1 MPTDASLLCVASRK
15 SRRYGLETAVEN
27 GQERSRSGRWS
38 GLFNQQ
44 MAEMAS
50 ALGERPFF
58 LAIQRGL
65 TLVLPLVMA
74 GSVALLVRD
83 FPFPSL
89 QTGLDGLFGVHW
101 RTLCDNLIRG
111 SFGIAS
117 LAVLCSFGYSLASLS
132 NQRFP
137 ARHVSAGMSATIVL
151 SCFFVITA
159 PSDVSALRDFM
170 SLDRGLLVALLV
182 AAVSGELFLRL
193 ARSRWL
199 RLPLS
204 AAGQDP
210 VVHDVLTAMPAG
222 MIVIFLFGL
231 ARIGL
236 DLSGAANLNAVAQAV
251 LVDMFQGEGDGL
263 AQGLAYTGLA
273 QVFWFF
279 GAHGPNILY
288 QVEHSILVPAAL
300 DNMGAAAAGLVPPF
314 VVTKPFLD
322 AFAMIGGSGSTLC
335 LIAAILLRGRDGGS
349 RKLCLFALAPAL
361 CNVNEPILF
370 GLPLVFN
377 PVYAVAFLA
386 APLIQTLCAYAATV
400 LDLVPRTIAATSWT
414 APVFLS
420 GYATTGSMAGVAMQA
435 FNLMLGTLVYLPFVA
450 LADRVHERSYREA
463 LGLLARTAC
472 GGDMGLRGCKC
483 LDRPG
488 AEGRLAKTLADDL
501 LDALDRDSQLFL
513 EYQPQLGAQLGAQ
526 LAGEG
531 LRVVGVEALLRWR
544 HPVHGLIPPPV
555 TVALAE
561 DAGVIDRLGLWVL
574 KEACAQR
581 SAWSVLAGEGVVM
594 SVNMSPRQ
602 FQDAQLAQK
611 VESVLAANGLGP
623 GVLELEITESVAL
636 LPDARTLATLRR
648 LRESGVRVAIDD
660 FGMGHASLRY
670 LRQFPVDVLKLD
682 RSLTMDSPNGVNG
695 HIIASIVNLSA
706 RMGYTLVVEGVE
718 TLEQYLRFRAMGC
731 TVFQGLYF
739 SRPLSGEKCLE
750 YILAQ
755 DKATPHTA

>member
-1 MPTDASLLCVASRK
+1 
-15 SRRYGLETAVEN
+15 
-27 GQERSRSGRWS
+27 
-38 GLFNQQ
+38 
-44 MAEMAS
+44 MAS
-50 ALGERPFF
+50 TLGEQPFF

-74 GSVALLVRD
+74 GSVALMVRD
-83 FPFPSL
+83 FPSCSA
-89 QTGLDGLFGVHW
+89 QAGLNGLFGVHW
-101 RTLCDNLIRG
+101 RNLCDNLIRG

-117 LAVLCSFGYSLASLS
+117 LAVLCSFGYSLASLN

-159 PSDVSALRDFM
+159 PSDVSTLQDFM
-170 SLDRGLLVALLV
+170 SLDRGLLAALLV
-182 AAVSGELFLRL
+182 ATVSGQLFLWM

-236 DLSGAANLNAVAQAV
+236 DISGAGNLNSLAQGV
-251 LVDMFQGEGDGL
+251 LVGLFQGQGDGL
-263 AQGLAYTGLA
+263 AQGLAYTGLS

-279 GAHGPNILY
+279 GAHGPGILS

-300 DNMGAAAAGLVPPF
+300 DNMAAAAAGVVPPF

-322 AFAMIGGSGSTLC
+322 AFARIGGSGSTLC
-335 LIAAILLRGRDGGS
+335 LIAAVLIRGRDGGT

-370 GLPLVFN
+370 GIPLVFN
-377 PVYAVAFLA
+377 PIYAVAFLA

-400 LDLVPRTIAATSWT
+400 LEMVPRTIAATSWT
-414 APVFLS
+414 APPFLS
-420 GYATTGSMAGVAMQA
+420 GYVTTGSMAGVAMQA
-435 FNLMLGTLVYLPFVA
+435 FNLVLGTLVYLPFVA
-450 LADRVHERSYREA
+450 LADRVHEQGYREA

-488 AEGRLAKTLADDL
+488 TEGRLAKALADDL

-513 EYQPQLGAQLGAQ
+513 EYQPQL
-526 LAGEG
+526 AGSEG
-531 LRVVGVEALLRWR
+531 MRVVGVEALLRWR

-574 KEACAQR
+574 KEACTQR

-602 FQDAQLAQK
+602 FQDAQLAGK

-670 LRQFPVDVLKLD
+670 LREFPVDVIKLD
-682 RSLTMDSPNGVNG
+682 RSLTLDSPNGLNG
-695 HIIASIVNLSA
+695 HIIESIVNLSA

-718 TLEQYLRFRAMGC
+718 TPEQYQRFRAMGC
-731 TVFQGLYF
+731 TMFQGFYF

-750 YILAQ
+750 FILAQ
-755 DKATPHTA
+755 GKATQHTA

>member
-1 MPTDASLLCVASRK
+1 M
-15 SRRYGLETAVEN
+15 GN
-27 GQERSRSGRWS
+27 GQERNRRSRVS
-38 GLFNQQ
+38 GLFNQ
-44 MAEMAS
+44 MAGMAS
-50 ALGERPFF
+50 TLGEQPFF
-58 LAIQRGL
+58 LAVQRGL

-74 GSVALLVRD
+74 GSVALMIRD

-89 QTGLDGLFGVHW
+89 QAGLDGLFGVHW

-117 LAVLCSFGYSLASLS
+117 LAVLCSFGYSLAALN

-137 ARHVSAGMSATIVL
+137 ARHVSTGMSATIVL

-182 AAVSGELFLRL
+182 AAVSGQLFLWM

-222 MIVIFLFGL
+222 MLVIFLFAL

-236 DLSGAANLNAVAQAV
+236 DISGAANLNAVAQTV
-251 LVDMFQGEGDGL
+251 LVGLFKGEGDGL
-263 AQGLAYTGLA
+263 SQGLAYTGLS

-279 GAHGPNILY
+279 GAHGPGILS

-322 AFAMIGGSGSTLC
+322 AFARIGGSGSTLC
-335 LIAAILLRGRDGGS
+335 LIAAILIRGRDGGS

-377 PVYAVAFLA
+377 PIYAVAFLG
-386 APLIQTLCAYAATV
+386 APLVQALCAYAATV

-420 GYATTGSMAGVAMQA
+420 GYATTGSMAGVGMQA
-435 FNLMLGTLVYLPFVA
+435 FNLALGTLVYLPFVA
-450 LADRVHERSYREA
+450 LADRVHERGYREA
-463 LGLLARTAC
+463 LNLLTRTAC
-472 GGDMGLRGCKC
+472 GGDLGLRGCKC

-488 AEGRLAKTLADDL
+488 TEGRLAKALADDL

-513 EYQPQLGAQLGAQ
+513 EYQPQLGAQLG
-526 LAGEG
+526 GG
-531 LRVVGVEALLRWR
+531 MRVVGVEALLRWR
-544 HPVHGLIPPPV
+544 HPAHGLIPPPV
-555 TVALAE
+555 AVALAE

-581 SAWSVLAGEGVVM
+581 SAWSVQAGDGIVM
-594 SVNMSPRQ
+594 SVNLSPRQ
-602 FQDAQLAQK
+602 FQDAQLAQQ
-611 VESVLAANGLGP
+611 VESVLADNGLDP

-670 LRQFPVDVLKLD
+670 LREFPVDVLKLD

-706 RMGYTLVVEGVE
+706 RMSYTLVVEGVE
-718 TLEQYLRFRAMGC
+718 TPEQYQRFRAMGC
-731 TVFQGLYF
+731 TVFQGFYF

-750 YILAQ
+750 FILAQ
-755 DKATPHTA
+755 DRATPHTA

>member
-1 MPTDASLLCVASRK
+1 
-15 SRRYGLETAVEN
+15 
-27 GQERSRSGRWS
+27 
-38 GLFNQQ
+38 

-50 ALGERPFF
+50 TLGEQPFF

-74 GSVALLVRD
+74 GSVALMVRD
-83 FPFPSL
+83 FPFCSA
-89 QTGLDGLFGVHW
+89 QAGLNGLFGVHW
-101 RTLCDNLIRG
+101 RNLCDNLIRG

-117 LAVLCSFGYSLASLS
+117 LAVLCSFGYSLASLY

-151 SCFFVITA
+151 SCFFVITT
-159 PSDVSALRDFM
+159 PSDVSTLQDFM
-170 SLDRGLLVALLV
+170 SLDRGLLAALLV
-182 AAVSGELFLRL
+182 ATVSGQLFLWM

-231 ARIGL
+231 ARVGL
-236 DLSGAANLNAVAQAV
+236 DISGAGNLNAVAQDV
-251 LVDMFQGEGDGL
+251 LVGLFQGQGDGL
-263 AQGLAYTGLA
+263 AQGLAYTGLS

-288 QVEHSILVPAAL
+288 PVEHSILVPAAL
-300 DNMGAAAAGLVPPF
+300 DNMAAAAAGLVPPF

-322 AFAMIGGSGSTLC
+322 AFARIGGSGSTLC
-335 LIAAILLRGRDGGS
+335 LIAAVLIRGRDGGT

-370 GLPLVFN
+370 GIPLVFN
-377 PVYAVAFLA
+377 PIYAVAFLA

-400 LDLVPRTIAATSWT
+400 LELVPRTIAATSWT
-414 APVFLS
+414 APPFLS
-420 GYATTGSMAGVAMQA
+420 GYVTTGSMAGVAMQA
-435 FNLMLGTLVYLPFVA
+435 FNLVLGTLVYLPFVA
-450 LADRVHERSYREA
+450 LADRVHERGYREA

-488 AEGRLAKTLADDL
+488 TEGRLAKALADDL

-513 EYQPQLGAQLGAQ
+513 EYQPQLGAQLG
-526 LAGEG
+526 GEG
-531 LRVVGVEALLRWR
+531 MRVVGVEALLRWR

-555 TVALAE
+555 AVALAE

-581 SAWSVLAGEGVVM
+581 SAWSVLAGEGIVM

-670 LRQFPVDVLKLD
+670 LREFPVDVIKLD
-682 RSLTMDSPNGVNG
+682 RSLTLDSPNGLNG

-706 RMGYTLVVEGVE
+706 KMGYTLVVEGVE
-718 TLEQYLRFRAMGC
+718 TPEQYQRFRAMGC
-731 TVFQGLYF
+731 TMFQGFYF

-750 YILAQ
+750 FILAQ
-755 DKATPHTA
+755 GKATPQNA

>member
-1 MPTDASLLCVASRK
+1 M
-15 SRRYGLETAVEN
+15 GN
-27 GQERSRSGRWS
+27 GQDRNRRRWLSGV
-38 GLFNQQ
+38 FNQ

-50 ALGERPFF
+50 TLGEQPFF
-58 LAIQRGL
+58 LAIQRSL
-65 TLVLPLVMA
+65 TLVLPLVMV
-74 GSVALLVRD
+74 GSVALMVRD
-83 FPFPSL
+83 FPSCSV
-89 QTGLDGLFGVHW
+89 QTGLNGLFGVHW

-117 LAVLCSFGYSLASLS
+117 LAVLCSFGYSLAALN

-151 SCFFVITA
+151 SCFFIITA
-159 PSDVSALRDFM
+159 PSDAVSLQDLM
-170 SLDRGLLVALLV
+170 SLDRGLLGALLV
-182 AAVSGELFLRL
+182 ATVSGQMFMWM
-193 ARSRWL
+193 ARSPVF

-222 MIVIFLFGL
+222 MIVMFLFGL
-231 ARIGL
+231 ARVGL
-236 DLSGAANLNAVAQAV
+236 DVSGAANLNAVAQGV
-251 LVDMFQGEGDGL
+251 LVGLFQGDGDGL
-263 AQGLAYTGLA
+263 TQGLAYTGLS

-279 GAHGPNILY
+279 GAHGPVILY
-288 QVEHSILVPAAL
+288 PVEQFLLVPAAL
-300 DNMGAAAAGLVPPF
+300 DNMGAAAQGLVPPF

-322 AFAMIGGSGSTLC
+322 AFARIGGSGSTLC
-335 LIAAILLRGRDGGS
+335 LIAAVLIRGRDGGT

-370 GLPLVFN
+370 GIPLVFN
-377 PVYAVAFLA
+377 PIYAVAFLA
-386 APLIQTLCAYAATV
+386 APLVQTLCAYAATV
-400 LDLVPRTIAATSWT
+400 LDLVPRTIAATPWT
-414 APVFLS
+414 APPFLS
-420 GYATTGSMAGVAMQA
+420 GYVTTGSMAGVAMQA
-435 FNLMLGTLVYLPFVA
+435 FNLVLGTLVYLPFVA
-450 LADRVHERSYREA
+450 LADRVHERGYREA

-488 AEGRLAKTLADDL
+488 TEGRLAKALAEDL
-501 LDALDRDSQLFL
+501 LDALDKDSQLFL
-513 EYQPQLGAQLGAQ
+513 EYQPQLG
-526 LAGEG
+526 GEG

-581 SAWSVLAGEGVVM
+581 SAWSVQAGEGIVM

-611 VESVLAANGLGP
+611 VESALAANGLGP

-670 LRQFPVDVLKLD
+670 LREFPVDVIKLD
-682 RSLTMDSPNGVNG
+682 RSLTMDSPNGLNG

-706 RMGYTLVVEGVE
+706 KMGYTLVVEGVE
-718 TLEQYLRFRAMGC
+718 SQEQYQRFRAMGC
-731 TVFQGLYF
+731 TMFQGFYF

-750 YILAQ
+750 FILAQ
-755 DKATPHTA
+755 DKATAHTA

>member
-1 MPTDASLLCVASRK
+1 M
-15 SRRYGLETAVEN
+15 EN
-27 GQERSRSGRWS
+27 GQERNRRSRVS
-38 GLFNQQ
+38 GLFNQ
-44 MAEMAS
+44 MAGMAS
-50 ALGERPFF
+50 TLGEQPFF
-58 LAIQRGL
+58 LAVQRGL

-74 GSVALLVRD
+74 GSVALMIRD

-89 QTGLDGLFGVHW
+89 QAGLDGLFGVHW

-117 LAVLCSFGYSLASLS
+117 LAVLCSFGYSLAALN

-159 PSDVSALRDFM
+159 PSDVSVLRDFM

-182 AAVSGELFLRL
+182 AAVSGQLFLWM

-222 MIVIFLFGL
+222 MLVIFLFAL

-236 DLSGAANLNAVAQAV
+236 DISGAANLNALAQDL
-251 LVDMFQGEGDGL
+251 LVGLFKGEGDGL
-263 AQGLAYTGLA
+263 AQGLAYTGLS

-279 GAHGPNILY
+279 GAHGPGILS

-322 AFAMIGGSGSTLC
+322 AFARIGGSGSTLC
-335 LIAAILLRGRDGGS
+335 LIAAILIRGRDGGS

-377 PVYAVAFLA
+377 PIYAVAFLA
-386 APLIQTLCAYAATV
+386 APLVQALCAYAATV

-420 GYATTGSMAGVAMQA
+420 GYATTGSVAGVAMQA
-435 FNLMLGTLVYLPFVA
+435 FNLALGTLVYLPFVA
-450 LADRVHERSYREA
+450 LADRVHERGYREA
-463 LGLLARTAC
+463 LGLLTRTAC
-472 GGDMGLRGCKC
+472 GGDLGLRGCKC

-488 AEGRLAKTLADDL
+488 TEGRLAKALADDL

-513 EYQPQLGAQLGAQ
+513 EYQPQLGAQLG
-526 LAGEG
+526 GG
-531 LRVVGVEALLRWR
+531 MRVVGVEALLRWR
-544 HPVHGLIPPPV
+544 HPAHGLIPPPV
-555 TVALAE
+555 AVALAE

-581 SAWSVLAGEGVVM
+581 SAWSVQAGEGIAM
-594 SVNMSPRQ
+594 SVNLSPRQ

-611 VESVLAANGLGP
+611 VESVLAENGLGP

-636 LPDARTLATLRR
+636 LPDARTLASLRR

-670 LRQFPVDVLKLD
+670 LREFPVDVLKLD

-718 TLEQYLRFRAMGC
+718 TPEQYQRFRAMGC
-731 TVFQGLYF
+731 TVFQGFYF

-750 YILAQ
+750 FILAQ
-755 DKATPHTA
+755 DRATPHTA

>member
-1 MPTDASLLCVASRK
+1 
-15 SRRYGLETAVEN
+15 VEI
-27 GQERSRSGRWS
+27 GQERNRRGWVSGV
-38 GLFNQQ
+38 FNQ
-44 MAEMAS
+44 MAAMAS
-50 ALGERPFF
+50 ALGEQPFF
-58 LAIQRGL
+58 LAIQRSL

-74 GSVALLVRD
+74 GAMALMVRD
-83 FPFPSL
+83 FPFASV
-89 QTGLDGLFGVHW
+89 QAGLDGLFGVHW
-101 RTLCDNLIRG
+101 RSFCNNLIRG

-117 LAVLCSFGYSLASLS
+117 LAVLCSFGYSLASLNNLRYPS
-132 NQRFP
+132 
-137 ARHVSAGMSATIVL
+137 RHVSAGMAATIVL
-151 SCFFVITA
+151 SCFFVLSA
-159 PSDVSALRDFM
+159 PSDVSRLQDLM
-170 SLDRGLLVALLV
+170 SLDRGLLRALLV
-182 AAVSGELFLRL
+182 AAVSGQLFLWM
-193 ARSRWL
+193 ARSPVF

-222 MIVIFLFGL
+222 MTVMFLFGL
-231 ARIGL
+231 ARVGL
-236 DLSGAANLNAVAQAV
+236 DVSGAANLNVLAQDM
-251 LVDMFQGEGDGL
+251 LVSLFQGDGDGL
-263 AQGLAYTGLA
+263 AQGLAYTGLS
-273 QVFWFF
+273 QVLWFF
-279 GAHGPNILY
+279 GAHGPVILHP
-288 QVEHSILVPAAL
+288 VEQFFLVPAAL
-300 DNMGAAAAGLVPPF
+300 DNMSAAAAGLVPPF

-322 AFAMIGGSGSTLC
+322 AFARIGGSGSTLC
-335 LIAAILLRGRDGGS
+335 LIAAVLIRGRDGGT

-370 GLPLVFN
+370 GIPLVFN
-377 PVYAVAFLA
+377 PIYAVAFLA
-386 APLIQTLCAYAATV
+386 APLVQTLSAYAATV
-400 LDLVPRTIAATSWT
+400 LDLVPRTIAATPWT
-414 APVFLS
+414 APPFLS
-420 GYATTGSMAGVAMQA
+420 GYVTTGSMAGVAMQA
-435 FNLMLGTLVYLPFVA
+435 FNLVLGTLVYLPFVA
-450 LADRVHERSYREA
+450 LADRVHERGYREA

-472 GGDMGLRGCKC
+472 GGDTGLRGCKC

-488 AEGRLAKTLADDL
+488 TEGRLAKALADDL

-513 EYQPQLGAQLGAQ
+513 EYQPQLGG
-526 LAGEG
+526 GERM
-531 LRVVGVEALLRWR
+531 RVVGVEALLRWR

-581 SAWSVLAGEGVVM
+581 SAWSVQAGEGIVM
-594 SVNMSPRQ
+594 SVNLSPRQ
-602 FQDAQLAQK
+602 FQDAQLAHK

-670 LRQFPVDVLKLD
+670 LREFPVDVLKLD

-706 RMGYTLVVEGVE
+706 KMGYTLVVEGVE
-718 TLEQYLRFRAMGC
+718 TLEQYQRFRAMGC
-731 TVFQGLYF
+731 TVFQGFHF

-750 YILAQ
+750 FILAQ